1 MSTIFDI
8 IKSAVKFND
17 SEHLNFKEVIVALEY
32 CDNLYHNGGDESPLT
47 DSEYDAIKQHIKRF
61 IPTDPYFNKVGSS
74 VRGGKIPLPYPM
86 GSLDQIYEGDYN
98 KWVTK
103 HRLQDDVVVVTDKL
117 DGVSCLLTYG
127 ANGKLLVAYSR
138 GDGTLGADI
147 TRHISKIDALP
158 KSINTNGKPMAIR
171 AEVIISPVHFSMI
184 QDKIQSRAG
193 RAYKNPRN
201 FIAGFLNSS
210 ENPIW
215 VYEFIDVV
223 TYQIVDGLEYED
235 KLTHLTWLADQGFM
249 VVYNSHFF
257 ANRVSDETLTNYLV
271 GRRDQSSYE
280 IDGLVIEV
288 NEEDSRARINPTK
301 DTLNPAY
308 AVKFKVADV
317 NNTADVEVL
326 NVDWNISKDGYLK
339 PRVQFTPVDLCGV
352 TISNATG
359 FNAKFIK
366 GNGIGPGA
374 IVRITRSG
382 DVIPYITEVITPSV
396 AQMPTESATWTTTG
410 VDLIV
415 DNATDNATVQ
425 FEQLNDFFA
434 TLDVPNLGEGN
445 LQKIFECGFTKPEH
459 IIALDEREIG
469 SLIGSRIIAKKIYNG
484 MHDKLT
490 NIPLYK
496 LMGAHPAFGRGVGV
510 RKMKK
515 LWEAFAGDMSKC
527 TDFTSIVAVEGF
539 EEKTATKIVNGYDE
553 FQKFMKELEYI
564 VTIEPYTPPKEGS
577 LAGMTFVFTGF
588 RDKEL
593 EMAVEAAGGKMGS
606 AVSSRTTYLVTND
619 TTSTTGKTQK
629 ARSVGINIIGI
640 NELKDLL

>member
-1 MSTIFDI
+1 
-8 IKSAVKFND
+8 
-17 SEHLNFKEVIVALEY
+17 
-32 CDNLYHNGGDESPLT
+32 
-47 DSEYDAIKQHIKRF
+47 
-61 IPTDPYFNKVGSS
+61 
-74 VRGGKIPLPYPM
+74 
-86 GSLDQIYEGDYN
+86 
-98 KWVTK
+98 
-103 HRLQDDVVVVTDKL
+103 
-117 DGVSCLLTYG
+117 
-127 ANGKLLVAYSR
+127 
-138 GDGTLGADI
+138 
-147 TRHISKIDALP
+147 
-158 KSINTNGKPMAIR
+158 
-171 AEVIISPVHFSMI
+171 
-184 QDKIQSRAG
+184 
-193 RAYKNPRN
+193 
-201 FIAGFLNSS
+201 
-210 ENPIW
+210 
-215 VYEFIDVV
+215 
-223 TYQIVDGLEYED
+223 
-235 KLTHLTWLADQGFM
+235 
-249 VVYNSHFF
+249 
-257 ANRVSDETLTNYLV
+257 
-271 GRRDQSSYE
+271 
-280 IDGLVIEV
+280 
-288 NEEDSRARINPTK
+288 
-301 DTLNPAY
+301 
-308 AVKFKVADV
+308 
-317 NNTADVEVL
+317 
-326 NVDWNISKDGYLK
+326 
-339 PRVQFTPVDLCGV
+339 
-352 TISNATG
+352 
-359 FNAKFIK
+359 
-366 GNGIGPGA
+366 
-374 IVRITRSG
+374 
-382 DVIPYITEVITPSV
+382 
-396 AQMPTESATWTTTG
+396 
-410 VDLIV
+410 
-415 DNATDNATVQ
+415 
-425 FEQLNDFFA
+425 
-434 TLDVPNLGEGN
+434 LDVPNLGEGN